1 MILAEFHFDFLTPT
15 GISEIRELCQHAY
28 AAGWMQRGP
37 VNTEAQIN
45 AWRRAT
51 IGSKYFGT
59 KRDSGIPSPL
69 PLGGEG
75 QGEGASRINT
85 TTP

>member
-37 VNTEAQIN
+37 VVTDGLRLAKT
-45 AWRRAT
+45 RV
-51 IGSKYFGT
+51 
-59 KRDSGIPSPL
+59 
-69 PLGGEG
+69 GG
-75 QGEGASRINT
+75 R
-85 TTP
+85 